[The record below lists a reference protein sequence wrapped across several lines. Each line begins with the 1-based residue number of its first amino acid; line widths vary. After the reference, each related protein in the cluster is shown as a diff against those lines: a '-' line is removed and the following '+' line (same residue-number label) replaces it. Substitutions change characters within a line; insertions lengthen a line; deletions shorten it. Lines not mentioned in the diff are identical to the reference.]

1 MLEKLYALARLV
13 AVVVAVAAAFVTIP
27 YVVAILLILGVI
39 AGLGVERED
48 RLRLYAVAILLT
60 VASKSLEGVPEV
72 GVYLSSIFGGLG
84 TAYVGASLV
93 AIAIGLTESIKN
105 GLVKSQS

>member
-13 AVVVAVAAAFVTIP
+13 AVVVAVAAAFTAIP

-39 AGLGVERED
+39 AGLGVEKED
-48 RLRLYAVAILLT
+48 RLRVYVVAILLT
-60 VASKSLEGVPEV
+60 VTAKSLEGIPEV
-72 GVYLSSIFGGLG
+72 GVYLSGIIGGLG

-93 AIAIGLTESIKN
+93 AIAIGLANSIKN
-105 GLVKSQS
+105 GFVKSQS